1 MKKTMC
7 LIIALITLLVLPNI
21 AANAININHENLQ
34 VLQSGCITLNDSDIL
49 TPHKLKLGDRV
60 GVIAPANTGTKDKI
74 NMAIKILKKAGF
86 VPVISDDIDCGGYL
100 GDPAGEKR
108 ANAFNKLVADDTI
121 KAIICLRGGYGSM
134 QILDKIDYKKF
145 RENRPILVGYSDI
158 TALHS
163 AIYNKAHV
171 ITFHG
176 PMLSSN
182 YKQDKSFE
190 CLFKMLTNDL
200 ESFDLRNID
209 NSSFKVLKEGTAK
222 GQIVGGNMV
231 LISSLMGTDY
241 EIDTDG
247 KILFL
252 EELEEPP
259 YKLDRILWQLKLAG
273 KFDNV
278 AGIIIG
284 DIYECDDG
292 DGSTLKGILEFFDRN
307 VDVPVIYNVHA
318 GHDVNPITI
327 PLGAE
332 ACIHGDYISLEQ
344 CVVE

>member
-7 LIIALITLLVLPNI
+7 FVIALVMLFSLPKT
-21 AANAININHENLQ
+21 AANAMNVKPENLQ
-34 VLQSGCITLNDSDIL
+34 TLQLDCSTLNNSDIL
-49 TPHKLKLGDRV
+49 TPHKLRLGDKV
-60 GVIAPANTGTKDKI
+60 GVIAPANTGTYDTI
-74 NMAIKILKKAGF
+74 NMAIETLERAGF
-86 VPVISDDIDCGGYL
+86 IPVISDDILCGYL
-100 GDPAGEKR
+100 GDPTGEKR

-121 KAIICLRGGYGSM
+121 KAIICLRGGYGTM
-134 QILDKIDYKKF
+134 QILDRIDYKKF

-163 AIYNKAHV
+163 AIYNRAHV

-176 PMLSSN
+176 PMLLSN
-182 YKQDKSFE
+182 YGQDQSFE
-190 CLFKMLTNDL
+190 HLFKMLTDNL
-200 ESFDLRNID
+200 ESPDLKNID
-209 NSSFKVLKEGTAK
+209 LSSFKVLKKGTAR
-222 GQIVGGNMV
+222 GQVVGGNMM

-247 KILFL
+247 KILFI
-252 EELEEPP
+252 EELEEPL
-259 YKLDRILWQLKLAG
+259 YRLDRILWQLKLAG

-278 AGIIIG
+278 AGVIIG
-284 DIYECDDG
+284 DIYKCDD
-292 DGSTLKGILEFFDRN
+292 DGLALDGILEFLDRN

-318 GHDVNPITI
+318 GHDLNPFTL

-332 ACIHGDYISLEQ
+332 VCIHDNCISLEQ

>member
-1 MKKTMC
+1 MKRAIC
-7 LIIALITLLVLPNI
+7 LIIALIMLFLPTT
-21 AANAININHENLQ
+21 AVNAISVKSENLQ
-34 VLQSGCITLNDSDIL
+34 TLQLDCATSNDSNIL
-49 TPHKLKLGDRV
+49 TPHKLRLGDKV
-60 GVIAPANTGTKDKI
+60 GVIAPSNPGTYDKI
-74 NMAIKILKKAGF
+74 NMAIKILERAGF
-86 VPVISDDIDCGGYL
+86 IPVISDDIDCGYL
-100 GDPAGEKR
+100 GDPTGEKR

-134 QILDKIDYKKF
+134 QILDRIDYKKF

-163 AIYNKAHV
+163 AIYNRAHV

-182 YKQDKSFE
+182 YGQDESFE
-190 CLFKMLTNDL
+190 YLFKMLTDNL
-200 ESFDLRNID
+200 ESPDLKNID
-209 NSSFKVLKEGTAK
+209 LSSFKVLKKGTAR

-247 KILFL
+247 KILFI
-252 EELEEPP
+252 EELEEPL
-259 YKLDRILWQLKLAG
+259 YRLDRILWQLKLAG

-284 DIYECDDG
+284 DIYKCDD
-292 DGSTLKGILEFFDRN
+292 DGPALDGILEFLDRN
-307 VDVPVIYNVHA
+307 VDVPVIYNVRA
-318 GHDVNPITI
+318 GHDLNPLTL

-332 ACIHGDYISLEQ
+332 VCIHDDCISLEQ
-344 CVVE
+344 SVVE